1 MVRCK
6 RYMRQNQNLPVFR
19 SCGYGSV
26 KDPVY
31 LFFGHSVKD
40 FVIFDGVASSFRIIV
55 KVREMDQSIRSVAE
69 SLCLVYTLT
78 KTRAIFY

>member
-1 MVRCK
+1 MPDLIGHLVQKHSETARDTPK
-6 RYMRQNQNLPVFR
+6 
-19 SCGYGSV
+19 
-26 KDPVY
+26 KD
-31 LFFGHSVKD
+31 G
-40 FVIFDGVASSFRIIV
+40 IAGSFRIIV